1 MALTTR
7 RGQKAERKEQK
18 TEILKAE
25 SISVILVSGFPS
37 LALRQ
42 LSVIRQEQR
51 AKGEAVRAE
60 DGGQM
65 TGFKTTRPRTTDHE
79 TTDWRNVEH

>member
-42 LSVIRQEQR
+42 LSVISYQLR
-51 AKGEAVRAE
+51 A
-60 DGGQM
+60 Q
-65 TGFKTTRPRTTDHE
+65 
-79 TTDWRNVEH
+79 